1 MHKGIIYMPCGPQYY
16 AMWASISLVYKD
28 SQGTG
33 ASKGHKTAHPSETLV
48 HRMYRWELPRWKS
61 GPESNLRPPQIVP
74 KSVCLSTS
82 PSDLTEGLQGLTR
95 NSLSVLG
102 RVCHV
107 SHSFRQGR
115 PCRPQFYT
123 M

>member
-1 MHKGIIYMPCGPQYY
+1 MHKGIIYRPCGPQYY
-16 AMWASISLVYKD
+16 AMWALISLVYKD

-48 HRMYRWELPRWKS
+48 HRMYRWELPEVEVWSRVKLAS
-61 GPESNLRPPQIVP
+61 TPDSSQ
-74 KSVCLSTS
+74 VCLSTS

-115 PCRPQFYT
+115 PCRLQYYA